1 MARKKSRLNLSKKRK
16 QRSLVK
22 SKPFPNPMKKVL
34 VLLIII
40 FFGISIVVS
49 IVNQRP
55 KEKKETEEFQ
65 TGPNATSVPTEKPQ
79 ENSQTNN
86 KYKIGI
92 SYFVDPNL
100 GNDNNSGLSKNS
112 SFKTIQKAL
121 SVANPSDVIN
131 LSNGIYFQ
139 NVLSVRDGNS
149 DSPITIKGEK
159 GAIVKGSGGPRVIEI
174 NHNNIHLE
182 GFTVDGLV
190 GEPND
195 KKSYRDKLIY
205 VLGKKPYSGVTGLKI
220 SRMVIQNAGG
230 ECIRL
235 RYYATGNEIAYNAIG
250 PCGAFDFKFESDNK
264 NGEGI
269 YIGTSVDQW
278 GDGKNPTNGPDKS
291 TKNYIHHN
299 TINTQGNECV
309 DIKEGS
315 SENIVEYNSCTGQ
328 MDPESGGLD
337 GRGDKNIFRYN
348 LTFGNKGAGIRL
360 GGHTIDGVL
369 YGLGNDVYGNTFK
382 QNEAGGLKI
391 ETEPQGKICA
401 NIMTEN
407 GSREKFGSKA
417 DNYDPTRSC
426 N

>member
-1 MARKKSRLNLSKKRK
+1 MARKKSRLNLSKKHK
-16 QRSLVK
+16 KKSLVK
-22 SKPFPNPMKKVL
+22 SKPFPNPMIKVL

-40 FFGISIVVS
+40 VLGISIVLS
-49 IVNQRP
+49 IVSQRP
-55 KEKKETEEFQ
+55 KEEKETEEFQ
-65 TGPNATSVPTEKPQ
+65 TGPNATSVPTKKPQ
-79 ENSQTNN
+79 VNNQTNN
-86 KYKIGI
+86 KYKVGI

-100 GNDNNSGLSKNS
+100 GNDSNSGLSKNS

-131 LSNGIYFQ
+131 LLNGIYFQ

-159 GAIVKGSGGPRVIEI
+159 GAIIKGSGGPRVIEI

-190 GEPND
+190 GDPSD

-220 SRMVIQNAGG
+220 TRMVIQNAGG

-235 RYYATGNEIAYNAIG
+235 RYYAIGNEISYNAIG
-250 PCGAFDFKFESDNK
+250 PCGAFDFKFESNNK

-269 YIGTSVDQW
+269 YIGTSTDQW
-278 GDGKNPTNGPDKS
+278 GDGKNPTKDPDKS
-291 TKNYIHHN
+291 SKNYIQYN

-315 SENIVEYNSCTGQ
+315 RENIVEYNSCTGQ

-337 GRGDKNIFRYN
+337 ARGDRNIFRYN

-360 GGHTIDGVL
+360 GGHTIDGVI
-369 YGLGNDVYGNTFK
+369 YGLGNDVYGNTFR

-417 DNYDPTRSC
+417 DNYNPTVSC
-426 N
+426 S

>member
-1 MARKKSRLNLSKKRK
+1 MNLSKKRK
-16 QRSLVK
+16 KKSLVK
-22 SKPFPNPMKKVL
+22 SKSFPNPMIKVL
-34 VLLIII
+34 VLIII
-40 FFGISIVVS
+40 IVLGLSIVLS
-49 IVNQRP
+49 MLNQNP
-55 KEKKETEEFQ
+55 KQKIEKEEFQ
-65 TGPNATSVPTEKPQ
+65 TGPNATFAPTKKPQ
-79 ENSQTNN
+79 ENNQTNKN
-86 KYKIGI
+86 KKVGI

-100 GNDNNSGLSKNS
+100 GNDSNSGLSKNS

-131 LSNGIYFQ
+131 LLNGIYFQ

-149 DSPITIKGEK
+149 NGPITIKGEK
-159 GAIVKGSGGPRVIEI
+159 GAIIKGSGGPRVIEI

-190 GEPND
+190 GDPND

-220 SRMVIQNAGG
+220 TRMVIQNAGG
-230 ECIRL
+230 ECVRL
-235 RYYATGNEIAYNAIG
+235 RYYAIGNEISYNAIG

-269 YIGTSVDQW
+269 YIGTSADQW
-278 GDGKNPTNGPDKS
+278 GDGKNPTKDPDKS
-291 TKNYIHHN
+291 LKNYIHHN

-315 SENIVEYNSCTGQ
+315 RENIVEYNSCTGQ

-337 GRGDKNIFRYN
+337 ARGDRNIFRYN
-348 LTFGNKGAGIRL
+348 LTFANKGAGIRL
-360 GGHTIDGVL
+360 GGHTIDGVI
-369 YGLGNDVYGNTFK
+369 YGLGNDVYGNTFR

-401 NIMTEN
+401 NIMAEN

-417 DNYDPTRSC
+417 DSYNPTISC